1 MTKKMSAKG
10 GSAFGGKKIIK
21 YIYKLIYTGIVA
33 SMLGWAKSFG
43 YKIEFKESDKEKRIE
58 SEK

>member
-1 MTKKMSAKG
+1 MSAKG